1 MKNFRKGDG
10 ERSGLFTRR
19 ALVLGGA
26 QAVLMTAL
34 AGRLYQLQVVET
46 DRFATMAEENRINM
60 RLLAPSRG
68 QIFDRSGVP
77 LAVNR
82 NNFRAMA
89 TSDRGR
95 GADLLVER
103 LDQIFSLGEAEKI
116 RLLRELRRSRS
127 AQPIVVRE
135 NLGWEEVARLEFN
148 APDLPGVFID
158 LGQSRDYPEGDLMSH
173 IVGYTGRVAD
183 EDLAGRDDPVLQL
196 ATMRFGKKGVER
208 SLEDDLRG
216 RAGAVQVE
224 VNAVG
229 RVVRELDRTEGQP
242 GANALLTIDLDIQRF
257 ATEKMKE
264 HKSGSVVVLDVV
276 TGDVIAMVSTPGFD
290 PSTFARGI
298 TQTEW
303 RDLLDNP
310 ERPLHNKAIAGVYPP
325 GSTYKMVTALAA
337 LEAKAIDP
345 WTRLPCPGFLELGSI
360 KFHCWLKGG
369 HGSANVSEAIAM
381 SCDCFFYEAARRA
394 GIDRVSDMAQ
404 RLGFGKVSELGLPAN
419 PPPTSDARLEAGED
433 RQAVAAWRHV
443 QPRHRPGLHD
453 GHAPAARHHDGAHRQ
468 WRLRGPAEP
477 AAGEGDAARGAGAA
491 AAAHQADGAVAAPQP
506 AAPGDRAAGHVGRG
520 QQQPGHGQCA
530 ARQAGRVHL
539 RRQDRHRPGQAH
551 HRAGARDGHHP
562 GLAALAPAPSRAVR
576 LLRPGRQSALCL
588 RRHRGARAG
597 RWRDRGSDRARR
609 SGRDHE
615 ARSVAPHRP
624 LQEDGVAMT
633 LAAMGSSP
641 ALDAPAPVGFAE
653 KIWRIN
659 WGLVL
664 VLTAIAGV
672 GVLAL
677 YSAAGGRFEPW
688 AARHAVRYGSAF
700 VLMLVVALIHPKVWL
715 SLAWPIYIVS
725 VLMLVAVD
733 VIGKIGMG
741 AQRWLVIGPMQIQPS
756 EIAKVAVI
764 LVIARYYH
772 GLRREQASQFLYTLP
787 PLMMILVVVGLV
799 MVQPDLGT
807 AMMVLMGGGALLFVA
822 GVRIWMF
829 LAAGIGAWPACP
841 SPGR

>member
-103 LDQIFSLGEAEKI
+103 LDQIFSLGETEKV
-116 RLLRELRRSRS
+116 RLLRELRRSRN

-158 LGQSRDYPEGDLMSH
+158 LGQSRDYPEGELMSH

-208 SLEDDLRG
+208 SLEDNLRG

-337 LEAKAIDP
+337 LEAKVIDP
-345 WTRLPCPGFLELGSI
+345 WTRLPCPGFLELGNI

-369 HGSANVSEAIAM
+369 HGSTNVSEAIAM

-404 RLGFGKVSELGLPAN
+404 RLGFGKVSELGLPGESAAN
-419 PPPTSDARLEAGED
+419 QPTRAWKQEKIGKPWQHGDTFNLGIGQGYMTATPLQLAIMTARIANGGYEVQPNLLLAKATPREELVPPPPRTKPTAPSLRLNPQHLAIVRQGMSDVVNSSQGTANALRVKQPELTYAGKTGTAQVKRITE
-433 RQAVAAWRHV
+433 REREMGITQASLPWH
-443 QPRHRPGLHD
+443 L
-453 GHAPAARHHDGAHRQ
+453 RHHA
-468 WRLRGPAEP
+468 LFVCYGPVDNPRYAC
-477 AAGEGDAARGAGAA
+477 
-491 AAAHQADGAVAAPQP
+491 AVI
-506 AAPGDRAAGHVGRG
+506 VE
-520 QQQPGHGQCA
+520 HGQ
-530 ARQAGRVHL
+530 AG
-539 RRQDRHRPGQAH
+539 GAT
-551 HRAGARDGHHP
+551 AGPIGRDV
-562 GLAALAPAPSRAVR
+562 LVETMKRDPSRR
-576 LLRPGRQSALCL
+576 T
-588 RRHRGARAG
+588 
-597 RWRDRGSDRARR
+597 DRFKK
-609 SGRDHE
+609 
-615 ARSVAPHRP
+615 
-624 LQEDGVAMT
+624 M
-633 LAAMGSSP
+633 
-641 ALDAPAPVGFAE
+641 
-653 KIWRIN
+653 
-659 WGLVL
+659 
-664 VLTAIAGV
+664 
-672 GVLAL
+672 
-677 YSAAGGRFEPW
+677 
-688 AARHAVRYGSAF
+688 
-700 VLMLVVALIHPKVWL
+700 
-715 SLAWPIYIVS
+715 
-725 VLMLVAVD
+725 
-733 VIGKIGMG
+733 
-741 AQRWLVIGPMQIQPS
+741 
-756 EIAKVAVI
+756 
-764 LVIARYYH
+764 
-772 GLRREQASQFLYTLP
+772 AS
-787 PLMMILVVVGLV
+787 
-799 MVQPDLGT
+799 
-807 AMMVLMGGGALLFVA
+807 
-822 GVRIWMF
+822 R
-829 LAAGIGAWPACP
+829 
-841 SPGR
+841 

>member
-242 GANALLTIDLDIQRF
+242 GSNALLTIDLDIQRF

-394 GIDRVSDMAQ
+394 RIDRVSDMAQ
-404 RLGFGKVSELGLPAN
+404 RLGFGKVSELGLPGESAAN
-419 PPPTSDARLEAGED
+419 QPTRAWKQEKIGKPWQHGDTFNLGIGQGYMTATPLQLAIMTARIANGGYEVQPNLLLAKATPREELVPPP
-433 RQAVAAWRHV
+433 
-443 QPRHRPGLHD
+443 PRTK
-453 GHAPAARHHDGAHRQ
+453 
-468 WRLRGPAEP
+468 
-477 AAGEGDAARGAGAA
+477 
-491 AAAHQADGAVAAPQP
+491 P
-506 AAPGDRAAGHVGRG
+506 AAPSLRLNPQHLAIVRQGMSDVVNSSQGTANALRVKQAEFTFAGKTGTAQVKRITEREREMGITQASLPWHLRHHALFVCYGPVDNPRYACAVIVE
-520 QQQPGHGQCA
+520 HGQ
-530 ARQAGRVHL
+530 AG
-539 RRQDRHRPGQAH
+539 GAT
-551 HRAGARDGHHP
+551 AGPIGRDV
-562 GLAALAPAPSRAVR
+562 LVETMKRDPSRR
-576 LLRPGRQSALCL
+576 T
-588 RRHRGARAG
+588 
-597 RWRDRGSDRARR
+597 DRFKK
-609 SGRDHE
+609 
-615 ARSVAPHRP
+615 
-624 LQEDGVAMT
+624 M
-633 LAAMGSSP
+633 
-641 ALDAPAPVGFAE
+641 
-653 KIWRIN
+653 
-659 WGLVL
+659 
-664 VLTAIAGV
+664 
-672 GVLAL
+672 
-677 YSAAGGRFEPW
+677 
-688 AARHAVRYGSAF
+688 
-700 VLMLVVALIHPKVWL
+700 
-715 SLAWPIYIVS
+715 
-725 VLMLVAVD
+725 
-733 VIGKIGMG
+733 
-741 AQRWLVIGPMQIQPS
+741 
-756 EIAKVAVI
+756 
-764 LVIARYYH
+764 
-772 GLRREQASQFLYTLP
+772 AS
-787 PLMMILVVVGLV
+787 
-799 MVQPDLGT
+799 
-807 AMMVLMGGGALLFVA
+807 
-822 GVRIWMF
+822 R
-829 LAAGIGAWPACP
+829 
-841 SPGR
+841 

>member
-103 LDQIFSLGEAEKI
+103 LDQIFSLGEAEKV

-158 LGQSRDYPEGDLMSH
+158 LGQSRDYPEGELMSH

-208 SLEDDLRG
+208 SLEDNLRG

-224 VNAVG
+224 VNAVV

-257 ATEKMKE
+257 AMEKMKE

-337 LEAKAIDP
+337 LEAKVIDP
-345 WTRLPCPGFLELGSI
+345 WTRLPCAGFLELGNI

-369 HGSANVSEAIAM
+369 HGSTNVSEAIAM

-404 RLGFGKVSELGLPAN
+404 RLGFGKVSELGLPGESAAN
-419 PPPTSDARLEAGED
+419 QPTRAWKQEKIGKPWQHGDTFNLGIGQGYMTATPLQLAIMTARIANGGYEVQPNLLLAKATPREELVPPPPRAKPTAPSLRLNPQHLAIVRQGMSDVVNSSQGTANALRVKQPEFTYAGKTGTAQVKRITE
-433 RQAVAAWRHV
+433 REREMGITQASLPWH
-443 QPRHRPGLHD
+443 L
-453 GHAPAARHHDGAHRQ
+453 RHHA
-468 WRLRGPAEP
+468 LFVCYGPVDNPRYAC
-477 AAGEGDAARGAGAA
+477 
-491 AAAHQADGAVAAPQP
+491 AVI
-506 AAPGDRAAGHVGRG
+506 VE
-520 QQQPGHGQCA
+520 HGQ
-530 ARQAGRVHL
+530 AG
-539 RRQDRHRPGQAH
+539 GAT
-551 HRAGARDGHHP
+551 AGPIGRDV
-562 GLAALAPAPSRAVR
+562 LVETMKRDPSRR
-576 LLRPGRQSALCL
+576 T
-588 RRHRGARAG
+588 
-597 RWRDRGSDRARR
+597 DRFKK
-609 SGRDHE
+609 
-615 ARSVAPHRP
+615 
-624 LQEDGVAMT
+624 M
-633 LAAMGSSP
+633 
-641 ALDAPAPVGFAE
+641 
-653 KIWRIN
+653 
-659 WGLVL
+659 
-664 VLTAIAGV
+664 
-672 GVLAL
+672 
-677 YSAAGGRFEPW
+677 
-688 AARHAVRYGSAF
+688 
-700 VLMLVVALIHPKVWL
+700 
-715 SLAWPIYIVS
+715 
-725 VLMLVAVD
+725 
-733 VIGKIGMG
+733 
-741 AQRWLVIGPMQIQPS
+741 
-756 EIAKVAVI
+756 
-764 LVIARYYH
+764 
-772 GLRREQASQFLYTLP
+772 AS
-787 PLMMILVVVGLV
+787 
-799 MVQPDLGT
+799 
-807 AMMVLMGGGALLFVA
+807 
-822 GVRIWMF
+822 R
-829 LAAGIGAWPACP
+829 
-841 SPGR
+841 